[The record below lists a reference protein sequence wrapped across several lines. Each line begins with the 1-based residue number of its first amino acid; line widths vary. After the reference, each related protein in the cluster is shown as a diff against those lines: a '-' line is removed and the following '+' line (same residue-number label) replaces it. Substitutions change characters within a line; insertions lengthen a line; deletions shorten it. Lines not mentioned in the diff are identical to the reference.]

1 MLHIILFWSDVLKFY
16 FWIISST
23 LCNLRHFC
31 FDMFVQVIPV
41 YYKSYNSVLQVKP
54 LGVIWGKFDQYSSRN
69 TIMFDDIRRN
79 FLMNPGNGL
88 KIRPFRQAHLN
99 RDKDRELLKLAKYLK
114 DIVHEEDF
122 NSLDHKH
129 WEKYRPRKKDK
140 HTVKKESGD
149 LGDNRDNSNAS

>member
-1 MLHIILFWSDVLKFY
+1 MKLLGVSTHSDYKIAFY
-16 FWIISST
+16 LDNLAMITIVTCKYGIS
-23 LCNLRHFC
+23 
-31 FDMFVQVIPV
+31 
-41 YYKSYNSVLQVKP
+41 QVKP

-129 WEKYRPRKKDK
+129 WEKYRPRKKEK

-149 LGDNRDNSNAS
+149 LGDNRDSSSAN